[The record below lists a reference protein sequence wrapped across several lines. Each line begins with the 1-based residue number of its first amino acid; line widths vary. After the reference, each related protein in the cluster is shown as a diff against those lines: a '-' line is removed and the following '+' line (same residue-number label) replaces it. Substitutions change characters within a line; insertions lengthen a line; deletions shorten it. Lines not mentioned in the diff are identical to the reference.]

1 MMTNVS
7 FKAQSMVESVFCG
20 LKSKFKSRMMR
31 CCVVMGLGM
40 SMALPAE
47 AAISLTSDASTVCN
61 ASALTLSVTGGDK
74 NDEYD
79 FYKTTDRTTNWKDPF
94 KRTYQTVVVDNMD
107 DTAQVVIYRV
117 VDITKNEEATI
128 TINAST
134 SALCGKV
141 CHSLST
147 GDGYLTGTDF
157 NPVDPSKDAEIPNG
171 VINYFGETGI
181 KFEKGGISNTKSN
194 YAIRNNISDFFSPT
208 KSITPRLDGKDTSNY
223 YFTVSKPNG
232 RFCEIAYPAKVN
244 AGKHYSFTM
253 RFYLYLGKNSD
264 GSCCSMSSA
273 SINIRTGHGNSE
285 THDYERVRAY
295 IDSSNTLLADVSHEQ
310 TDVARVPLS
319 ELYTTECGVLYRY
332 EVTFYGT
339 FPKQVQQEFYSFY
352 PEFQQ
357 MDCENAK
364 VAVDYISAD
373 ISSVCLSHGAVCKGS
388 VSSVSTSGFA
398 EKAIYKWQQATI
410 NAPNDTT
417 WSDLTN
423 LNTSKID
430 ITVDWIGDRYFR
442 VFDSKNN
449 SDTIKF
455 VVSGMDCNPAQL
467 DSVTGKDTMICAPE
481 TTSAYVLH
489 LIDPGSDI
497 FYEWTLKDPNGNDVT
512 LGDKIKADFIDSR
525 HSGISYL
532 YFSENVTPGDYKMT
546 VQLTKKEGTNILRY
560 GDPVSMTLHVSTKP
574 SKVDFTANP
583 SPVCVNASPVVLTNT
598 STSGTYYYTWTAT
611 KGTLETTA
619 ANTTTRDNSLALTKT
634 ELCDNTS
641 FDVTLKAAS
650 DAAGTCYKE
659 VTKTISVKNETPA
672 ITCPTTAKTDVT
684 LLATESAAT
693 YTLEKPTITGM
704 DCTTDPTVTV
714 TFSGTALDGTNLS
727 TLGPVVK
734 KMSELPVTVS
744 IPATAGA
751 SGTTGGDKGVT
762 IKYSVT
768 NYCGSKTADCSYT
781 VIVRDVSAPNC
792 PPLADVLK
800 DVSCVPISGTDVGL
814 TVPTTTNDKCSPV
827 GTTASIAGVGSR
839 ADGMDVINGAYKVG
853 TTLVNWTFTDAA
865 GNKRVCPQNVIVKDT
880 ARPEFDCSKLK
891 DIEMTLAADQCVM
904 PKSDVKLPAPVAYD
918 CGDKTNI
925 KGVAT
930 NEPENYPVGLTTIK
944 WTFTDKSGN
953 IKTCDQKV
961 TINDNTPPTVTCPS
975 DVTVDAPKNECSA
988 SVSLTPLTIND
999 KCDGNITAEFV
1010 SRSDTK
1016 ARDDKYP
1023 VGTTTV
1029 TWTFT
1034 DKSTNVTTCK
1044 QNITVK
1050 DITPPELV
1058 CGTVNSFTIPTNL
1071 NSCSVEASVVA
1082 GKITVPTAH
1091 DACDNADITL
1101 SAVRRYYRGLKGTD
1115 TPVLVTKTDGV
1126 TPAEWNTGD
1135 ITYKPGY
1142 TDIYFIFK
1150 DAAGNADSCKKTVFV
1165 DDINAPSIICG
1176 TSSDTLH
1183 PAAGQCS
1190 VTIAPTDYYPGQ
1202 ATDICQNTKLDGTLV
1217 NLDDQSK
1224 KVPASITIS
1233 SGTIVKFGWIYTTA
1247 AGQTTTCAKS
1257 ITVTDDQKPIFDC
1270 ANWAKKEITVTAATG
1285 DCEAKGAAV
1294 KIAIGDYPKA
1304 DDNCDGTA
1312 SITGVPVR
1320 SDAPKTLDD
1329 DFPVG
1334 KTTITWTFTDAKGN
1348 YVTCDQIVTVKS
1360 GIAPSINCD
1369 TLKNIFDTIPA
1380 CEVTAEKL
1388 VVKTPVGRDSCAHK
1402 SVTPTFVRSDGAT
1415 LTDSYPLG
1423 NTTITWTF
1431 TGISNPDLSASC
1443 SQTVNVRTSQ
1453 KMVLNCPSDT
1463 TKVTAAAKQCVAQ
1476 VTLNQLY
1483 AEHPCLKDAG
1493 GNAVKIAGVAYNAAT
1508 KQKLDNLTPNLNAGI
1523 TKIMWI
1529 FTDNSNT
1536 LADNVD
1542 TCYQIVDVLSP
1553 DKMEMNCPSAPTVE
1567 SSGNQCT
1574 QEVTLTKP
1582 TVTVPCLTTPIKVE
1596 AYVGSTKLGDDLKY
1610 TFPTGDTKVKWVFTD
1625 TTHTLLNA
1633 VDSCFQTVRVLSE
1646 NKLDIKC
1653 PTAWTKQVSAAGKC
1667 DADVE
1672 LTQQNAKHPCL
1683 KDAGGQPLQIAGVPS
1698 VAGTG
1703 LTKNA
1708 NGKYHATFP
1717 IGLTTVT
1724 WTFSDHTHSLVDSVV
1739 TCTETVNVR
1748 SNDPMVT
1755 NCLPETIKVDA
1766 TPGECKKSLTL
1777 RQLHAG
1783 HPCMNPTDSINGV
1796 PSIGNSNILLTHDFR
1811 VGSTTVTWTFTDNT
1825 THKLTDS
1832 VATCQQVIQIGN
1844 QNQMVVDCPKDIDT
1858 TIKGD
1863 CSVSVAQLN
1872 LKDPEVKDL
1881 CSGNTIIP
1889 DIYRSSDPND
1899 KVHKVG
1905 DLANKDFKVG
1915 VLDTIVRIY
1924 SFTAEGRSA
1933 DVYTCKQAIH
1943 IKDTL
1948 HIKVKCVD
1956 TLTTLPA
1963 VKGTCSL
1970 PISAVLGQLGTP
1982 KATDNCLTDS
1992 IKGEPSAKGGAAL
2005 PIEVKVGDTLTIR
2018 WLFHDPIAN
2027 ADSDSCLQTVTVKG
2041 DLKPTH
2047 DDCSTLTPL
2056 SYVIKANCDTLIKA
2070 SDIIVPNGKDACTGK
2085 TYPAEGH
2092 LIHTKTPIIGATLS
2106 VGKDTVVWVYSSPYS
2121 TAVDSCQQ
2129 AIVIQ
2134 TEKRLNLVCHTQ
2146 DTIKITAPVHAC
2158 TVPGDTVHLNPEL
2171 AQNPCL
2177 ANVKIKG
2184 VTARDTTQPYALGLT
2199 KIVWTYTDT
2208 TGTLI
2213 NNVATCDQYVRI
2225 TDTAAVSVD
2234 CEKMYKTSTFVIDN
2248 CTLKQSDL
2256 KLNPQAVTQCGVSI
2270 DPVPTRTSGKA
2281 MTDDWTIGNDTIH
2294 WTYTYLHNNKSTV
2307 CPQAIVIRDTAPVF
2321 DCSKLKDTTLV
2332 AEADKCV
2339 IERALSDF
2347 LASEKVAATDHCDP
2361 TRTIAGTFALADSS
2375 ALPTQ
2380 LNAGD
2385 SLHVIWTFMDSAR
2398 YSKAAHCDQ
2407 WVYVKG
2413 KVKPTI
2419 DCAAKTPALVDTTHG
2434 CGPDKAF
2441 SVSVPIARDTCSHQ
2455 NIYGKFY
2462 HRSDAAD
2469 SANAPFA
2476 LGKTTITWHFVNSYG
2491 TDSSECEQEVHIY
2504 TDTVLTKDCPTDTM
2518 KFSLTGGA
2526 CTQEVTL
2533 TQQYATNPC
2542 TSEKIAGVPYNGG
2555 VQLTSLTNT
2564 FVPGPAEIVWVFT
2577 DKSGNMTHNAD
2588 TCLQHIQIGN
2598 DNKAAGACRDSV
2610 INKTLTAACDIDAA
2624 TLDLGLGNPTVS
2636 ELCPV
2641 NPTDSVQPD
2650 IWRTSDPATVVH
2662 DPKNLGTFSVG
2673 KDTVMWH
2680 YTFHPGGMTT
2690 PVNVYCKQAIDLTT
2704 DKQINLACH
2713 PEDTVK
2719 VIAPAH
2725 ECTVPSSMVKLNPSV
2740 ATNPCRT
2747 NVEIHGVPDRDTS
2760 LAYAVD
2766 SVTKIVWTYTDTTKT
2781 LTNSVAT
2788 CTQYVKVTDK
2798 ADIEC
2803 DKLYKDST
2811 FVIAECKLQEKDL
2824 KLNPQKVCDMVPVP
2838 TRTSGKAMTDDWT
2851 IGNDTIRWTYTY
2863 RLDGRTAVCPQAI
2876 VIRDTAPVFDCSKL
2890 KDTTLVAEADKC
2902 VIEHSLSNFLASE
2915 KVAATDHCDPTRTI
2929 AGTFALAD
2937 SSALPTQLNA
2947 GDSLHVIWTFM
2958 DSARYSK
2965 AAHCDQW
2972 VYVKGKVK
2980 PTIDCAAKTPAL
2992 ADTTHGCGP
3001 DKTFS
3006 VSVPIARDTCSHQNI
3021 YGRFYKRSDAADSAN
3036 APFALGKTTI
3046 TWHFVNSYGTDS
3058 SECEQEV
3065 HIYTDTVLTKDCPTD
3080 TMKFSLTGGACTQ
3093 EVTLTQ
3099 QYATNPCTSEKIA
3112 GVPYYGGV
3120 QLTSLT
3126 NSFVPGPAEIVWV
3139 FTDKSGNM
3147 THDADT
3153 CLQHIQIGNDNKAAG
3168 ACRDSVINKTL
3179 TAACDIDAATLDL
3192 GLGNPTVSELC
3203 PVNPKDSVQ
3212 PDIWRTSDPA
3222 TMVHDPKNLG
3232 TFSVGKD
3239 TVMWHY
3245 TFHPGGM
3252 TTPVNV
3258 YCKQAIDLTTDKQIN
3273 LACHPEDTVK
3283 VIAPAHECTV
3293 PSSMVKLNPSV
3304 ATNPCRTNVEI
3315 HGVPDRDT
3323 SLAYAVDSV
3332 TKIVWTYTDT
3342 TKTLTNSVAT
3352 CTQYVKVTDKAAI
3365 ECDKLYKD
3373 STFVISECKLQE
3385 KDLKLNPQKV
3395 CDMVPVPTRTS
3406 GKAMTDDWTIGNDT
3420 IRWTYTYRLDG
3431 RTAVCPQAI
3440 VIRDTA
3446 PVFDCS
3452 KLKDTTLVAE
3462 ADKCVIEHSLS
3473 DFLASEKV
3481 AATDHCDP
3489 TRTIAGTFALADSSA
3504 LPTQLNAGDSL
3515 HVIWTFMDSARYCKA
3530 AHCDQWV
3537 YVKGKV
3543 KPTIDCAAKT
3553 PALADTTHGCGP
3565 DKTFSVSVP
3574 IARDTC
3580 SHQNIYGRFYKRSD
3594 AADSANAPF
3603 ALGKTTITWHFVNS
3617 YGTDSSECEQE
3628 VHIYTDTVLTKDC
3641 PTDTMKFSLTGGACT
3656 QEVTLTQQYATNPC
3670 TSEKIAGVPYYGGVQ
3685 LPGLT
3690 NTFVPGPADIVWI
3703 FTDKSGNMTHNVD
3716 TCLQHI
3722 QIGNDN
3728 KAAGACRDSVI
3739 NKTLTAACDIDAATL
3754 DLGLGNPTVSELCPV
3769 NPTDSVQPDIWRT
3782 SDPATV
3788 VHDPKNLG
3796 AFSVGKDT
3804 VMWHYT
3810 FHPGGMTTPV
3820 NVYCKQAI
3828 DLTTD
3833 KQINLACHP
3842 EDTVKV
3848 IAPALAC
3855 EVEAA
3860 SVKLNPAVATNPCR
3874 TNVEIHGVPDRDT
3887 SLAYPVNEVTKITW
3901 TYTDTTKTLTNGVA
3915 TCEQYVQV
3923 TDTATLK
3930 VDCATLY
3937 PAVSKLVDKCNFTS
3951 TELQLNAQAVE
3962 QCGNNI
3968 VPVAT
3973 RTSGKSMTDNW
3984 LLGNDTIRW
3993 AYTYNNKVAVCV
4005 QTVNLHEN
4013 QPAFNCDNLKP
4024 IALVADSANCTIDGV
4039 NIADT
4044 LNALHPAYTDT
4055 CTGNAVTG
4063 VYSFANG
4070 APTSLKAG
4078 EKAIVNW
4085 TFSNDTLFAQS
4096 QTCQQTIEAID
4107 NSKPA
4112 LKCASD
4118 SVIYTLMSGKSA
4130 TYAQIKAAGLSS
4142 PVILHECST
4151 IKVDS
4156 VRSDGQPVDAD
4167 YMAGD
4172 TVTVTWTVTDSFGNA
4187 SVCRQVVAVNDAV
4200 LPELDCPQLADTVF
4214 ACAGEIPAPYSTFDE
4229 FKKNGGKVTEEFK
4242 VLPNSFT
4249 VRADTVGDIC
4259 KGMTLTR
4266 TYAMNTILGKETTC
4280 QQTVI
4285 AKDTI
4290 APEWTA
4296 TAKDATMHFSCTD
4309 TIPDFPDY
4317 QATDNCDANVKVE
4330 KQVTNNRSADPKT
4343 CNYYSYDIVCKYI
4356 ATDACGNK
4364 AAKDLTVT
4372 YEIRDEQKPQINISK
4387 AWSDSMIVSIYLKHC
4402 NFAVPNVTSF
4412 LPSGALTDNCTDG
4425 AALKVWQK
4433 PALGDTI
4440 TSDMLTPDSVNFMG
4454 ETVSR
4459 SLKVYIYVQDV
4470 CGNVD
4475 SVVKKVYVPDRQSV
4489 VQILANSQSVCGHDG
4504 DANITL
4510 VSTRIRQAIGHI
4522 FVLEDNEWITVQS
4535 TFFFDCYHD
4544 AVSPENLIY
4553 SNNPVTYRGRFVD
4566 ANDNENAAN
4575 RYNLTKLTRRSQSG
4589 KYYFVAMD
4597 TITYCSDTLGVDLDV
4612 MEQPRI
4618 ALDSALLRIC
4628 EQDSIPLNN
4637 MEMEHNICVNEM
4649 GSPVTNEGWMLN
4661 GKTYG
4666 HNQPVNYDPQ
4676 VEPMVYYVS
4685 NECGTTFSD
4694 SSLYVS
4700 CSGDQAARR
4709 IVWR

>member
-1 MMTNVS
+1 MVLNL
-7 FKAQSMVESVFCG
+7 FKGS
-20 LKSKFKSRMMR
+20 
-31 CCVVMGLGM
+31 
-40 SMALPAE
+40 
-47 AAISLTSDASTVCN
+47 
-61 ASALTLSVTGGDK
+61 
-74 NDEYD
+74 YD
-79 FYKTTDRTTNWKDPF
+79 LEWRFYKQGGTYTDKTVFAKCDETF
-94 KRTYQTVVVDNMD
+94 VVVDKQAADLNCNVNKTWTVVSVNTTTD
-107 DTAQVVIYRV
+107 AQGKEVAQTYASAAQPTDSTTSTLYTLAGLFNKPEIIADNCDKDVETLSITIKKADGKLMETYSESNYDATMNKLKAYPFKLSESGYTVTYTYTDNSGNAASCVQNVIVLDREKPIPNCWADSVKLFANNNCQASSTKYSFESLSMGSVSYIPYKGTTQIAKVNYDIYPYKIVRNYYGNSATVQKTEECDNDGVKKTVDEVTDANGVVIKKR
-117 VDITKNEEATI
+117 I
-128 TINAST
+128 
-134 SALCGKV
+134 LQ
-141 CHSLST
+141 
-147 GDGYLTGTDF
+147 
-157 NPVDPSKDAEIPNG
+157 
-171 VINYFGETGI
+171 
-181 KFEKGGISNTKSN
+181 
-194 YAIRNNISDFFSPT
+194 
-208 KSITPRLDGKDTSNY
+208 TSNY
-223 YFTVSKPNG
+223 KSTPTACLNTTFDIGKTEILLYYNNGFLKEDGSIAHRDADEVVCHAVVIVTDTTRPSVTCGKYAASKTIAIDDAATTCEVPAATVNLPTPTLTYLSADDNCTGGNQLKLSLKREKDVYSCVADNN
-232 RFCEIAYPAKVN
+232 FNTCLDVAYPLGTTKVTWIVTDSAGN
-244 AGKHYSFTM
+244 A
-253 RFYLYLGKNSD
+253 
-264 GSCCSMSSA
+264 
-273 SINIRTGHGNSE
+273 
-285 THDYERVRAY
+285 
-295 IDSSNTLLADVSHEQ
+295 NTCV
-310 TDVARVPLS
+310 
-319 ELYTTECGVLYRY
+319 
-332 EVTFYGT
+332 
-339 FPKQVQQEFYSFY
+339 
-352 PEFQQ
+352 
-357 MDCENAK
+357 
-364 VAVDYISAD
+364 
-373 ISSVCLSHGAVCKGS
+373 
-388 VSSVSTSGFA
+388 
-398 EKAIYKWQQATI
+398 
-410 NAPNDTT
+410 
-417 WSDLTN
+417 
-423 LNTSKID
+423 NT
-430 ITVDWIGDRYFR
+430 ITV
-442 VFDSKNN
+442 
-449 SDTIKF
+449 
-455 VVSGMDCNPAQL
+455 
-467 DSVTGKDTMICAPE
+467 
-481 TTSAYVLH
+481 
-489 LIDPGSDI
+489 
-497 FYEWTLKDPNGNDVT
+497 
-512 LGDKIKADFIDSR
+512 
-525 HSGISYL
+525 
-532 YFSENVTPGDYKMT
+532 
-546 VQLTKKEGTNILRY
+546 
-560 GDPVSMTLHVSTKP
+560 
-574 SKVDFTANP
+574 VD
-583 SPVCVNASPVVLTNT
+583 
-598 STSGTYYYTWTAT
+598 
-611 KGTLETTA
+611 
-619 ANTTTRDNSLALTKT
+619 
-634 ELCDNTS
+634 
-641 FDVTLKAAS
+641 
-650 DAAGTCYKE
+650 
-659 VTKTISVKNETPA
+659 
-672 ITCPTTAKTDVT
+672 
-684 LLATESAAT
+684 
-693 YTLEKPTITGM
+693 
-704 DCTTDPTVTV
+704 
-714 TFSGTALDGTNLS
+714 
-727 TLGPVVK
+727 
-734 KMSELPVTVS
+734 
-744 IPATAGA
+744 
-751 SGTTGGDKGVT
+751 
-762 IKYSVT
+762 
-768 NYCGSKTADCSYT
+768 KTAPD
-781 VIVRDVSAPNC
+781 C

-839 ADGMDVINGAYKVG
+839 ADGMDVINDAYKVG

-880 ARPEFDCSKLK
+880 ARPEFDC
-891 DIEMTLAADQCVM
+891 
-904 PKSDVKLPAPVAYD
+904 
-918 CGDKTNI
+918 
-925 KGVAT
+925 
-930 NEPENYPVGLTTIK
+930 
-944 WTFTDKSGN
+944 
-953 IKTCDQKV
+953 
-961 TINDNTPPTVTCPS
+961 
-975 DVTVDAPKNECSA
+975 
-988 SVSLTPLTIND
+988 
-999 KCDGNITAEFV
+999 
-1010 SRSDTK
+1010 
-1016 ARDDKYP
+1016 
-1023 VGTTTV
+1023 
-1029 TWTFT
+1029 
-1034 DKSTNVTTCK
+1034 
-1044 QNITVK
+1044 
-1050 DITPPELV
+1050 
-1058 CGTVNSFTIPTNL
+1058 
-1071 NSCSVEASVVA
+1071 
-1082 GKITVPTAH
+1082 
-1091 DACDNADITL
+1091 
-1101 SAVRRYYRGLKGTD
+1101 
-1115 TPVLVTKTDGV
+1115 
-1126 TPAEWNTGD
+1126 
-1135 ITYKPGY
+1135 
-1142 TDIYFIFK
+1142 
-1150 DAAGNADSCKKTVFV
+1150 
-1165 DDINAPSIICG
+1165 
-1176 TSSDTLH
+1176 
-1183 PAAGQCS
+1183 
-1190 VTIAPTDYYPGQ
+1190 
-1202 ATDICQNTKLDGTLV
+1202 
-1217 NLDDQSK
+1217 
-1224 KVPASITIS
+1224 
-1233 SGTIVKFGWIYTTA
+1233 
-1247 AGQTTTCAKS
+1247 
-1257 ITVTDDQKPIFDC
+1257 
-1270 ANWAKKEITVTAATG
+1270 
-1285 DCEAKGAAV
+1285 
-1294 KIAIGDYPKA
+1294 
-1304 DDNCDGTA
+1304 
-1312 SITGVPVR
+1312 
-1320 SDAPKTLDD
+1320 
-1329 DFPVG
+1329 
-1334 KTTITWTFTDAKGN
+1334 
-1348 YVTCDQIVTVKS
+1348 
-1360 GIAPSINCD
+1360 
-1369 TLKNIFDTIPA
+1369 
-1380 CEVTAEKL
+1380 
-1388 VVKTPVGRDSCAHK
+1388 
-1402 SVTPTFVRSDGAT
+1402 
-1415 LTDSYPLG
+1415 
-1423 NTTITWTF
+1423 
-1431 TGISNPDLSASC
+1431 
-1443 SQTVNVRTSQ
+1443 NVRTSQ

-1633 VDSCFQTVRVLSE
+1633 VDSCFQTVRVLST

-1672 LTQQNAKHPCL
+1672 LTQQNAEHPCL

-1698 VAGTG
+1698 VAGTD

-1717 IGLTTVT
+1717 TGLTTVT

-1811 VGSTTVTWTFTDNT
+1811 VGSTTVIWTFTDKT

-1889 DIYRSSDPND
+1889 DIYRSSAPND

-1915 VLDTIVRIY
+1915 VLDTIVRVY

-2005 PIEVKVGDTLTIR
+2005 PTEVKVGDTLTIR

-2070 SDIIVPNGKDACTGK
+2070 SDITVPNGKDACTGK

-2134 TEKRLNLVCHTQ
+2134 TEKKLNLVCHTQ

-2347 LASEKVAATDHCDP
+2347 LTSEKVAATDHCDS

-2419 DCAAKTPALVDTTHG
+2419 DCAAKTPALADTTHG
-2434 CGPDKAF
+2434 CGPDKTFRVSVPIARDTCSHQNIYGRFYHRSDAADSANAPFALGKTTITWHFVNSYGTDSSECEQEVHIYTDTVLTKDCPTDTMKFSLTGGACTQEVTLTQQYATNPCTSEKIAGVPYNGGVQLTSLTNTFVPGPAEIVWVFTDKSGNMTHNADTCLQHIQIGNDNKAAGACRDSVINKTLTAACDIDAATLDLGLGNPTVSELCPVNPTDSVKPDIWRTSDPATVVHDPKNLGAFSVGKDTVMWHYTFHPGGMTTPVNVYCKQAIDLTTDKQINLACHPEDTVKVIAPAHECTVPSSMVKLNPSVATNPCRTNVEIHGVPDRDTSLAYAVDSVTKIVWTYTDTTKTLTNSVATCTQYVKVTDKAAIECDKLYKDSTFVIAECKLQEKDLKLNPQKVCDMVPVPTRTSDKAMTDDWTIGNDTIRWTYTYRLDGRTAVCPQAIVIRDTAPVFDCSKLKDTTLVAEAEKCVIERELSDFLTSEKVAATDHCDNTRTIAGTFALADSSALPTQLNAGDSLHVIWTFMDSARYSKAAHCDQWVYVKGKVKPTIDCAAKTPALADTTHGCGPDKTF

-2455 NIYGKFY
+2455 NIYGRFY
-2462 HRSDAAD
+2462 KRSDAAD

-2725 ECTVPSSMVKLNPSV
+2725 ECTVPSSMVKLNPAV

-2798 ADIEC
+2798 AAIEC

-2811 FVIAECKLQEKDL
+2811 FVIAECKLQETDL

-2902 VIEHSLSNFLASE
+2902 VIEHSLSDFLASE

-3120 QLTSLT
+3120 QL
-3126 NSFVPGPAEIVWV
+3126 
-3139 FTDKSGNM
+3139 
-3147 THDADT
+3147 
-3153 CLQHIQIGNDNKAAG
+3153 
-3168 ACRDSVINKTL
+3168 
-3179 TAACDIDAATLDL
+3179 
-3192 GLGNPTVSELC
+3192 
-3203 PVNPKDSVQ
+3203 
-3212 PDIWRTSDPA
+3212 
-3222 TMVHDPKNLG
+3222 
-3232 TFSVGKD
+3232 
-3239 TVMWHY
+3239 
-3245 TFHPGGM
+3245 
-3252 TTPVNV
+3252 
-3258 YCKQAIDLTTDKQIN
+3258 
-3273 LACHPEDTVK
+3273 
-3283 VIAPAHECTV
+3283 
-3293 PSSMVKLNPSV
+3293 
-3304 ATNPCRTNVEI
+3304 
-3315 HGVPDRDT
+3315 
-3323 SLAYAVDSV
+3323 
-3332 TKIVWTYTDT
+3332 
-3342 TKTLTNSVAT
+3342 
-3352 CTQYVKVTDKAAI
+3352 
-3365 ECDKLYKD
+3365 
-3373 STFVISECKLQE
+3373 
-3385 KDLKLNPQKV
+3385 
-3395 CDMVPVPTRTS
+3395 
-3406 GKAMTDDWTIGNDT
+3406 
-3420 IRWTYTYRLDG
+3420 
-3431 RTAVCPQAI
+3431 
-3440 VIRDTA
+3440 
-3446 PVFDCS
+3446 
-3452 KLKDTTLVAE
+3452 
-3462 ADKCVIEHSLS
+3462 
-3473 DFLASEKV
+3473 
-3481 AATDHCDP
+3481 
-3489 TRTIAGTFALADSSA
+3489 
-3504 LPTQLNAGDSL
+3504 
-3515 HVIWTFMDSARYCKA
+3515 
-3530 AHCDQWV
+3530 
-3537 YVKGKV
+3537 
-3543 KPTIDCAAKT
+3543 
-3553 PALADTTHGCGP
+3553 
-3565 DKTFSVSVP
+3565 
-3574 IARDTC
+3574 
-3580 SHQNIYGRFYKRSD
+3580 
-3594 AADSANAPF
+3594 
-3603 ALGKTTITWHFVNS
+3603 
-3617 YGTDSSECEQE
+3617 
-3628 VHIYTDTVLTKDC
+3628 
-3641 PTDTMKFSLTGGACT
+3641 
-3656 QEVTLTQQYATNPC
+3656 
-3670 TSEKIAGVPYYGGVQ
+3670 
-3685 LPGLT
+3685 PGLT
-3690 NTFVPGPADIVWI
+3690 NTFVPGPAEIVWV

-3769 NPTDSVQPDIWRT
+3769 NPTDSVNPDIWRT

-4454 ETVSR
+4454 DTVSR

-4597 TITYCSDTLGVDLDV
+4597 TITYCSDTLGIDLDV

-4700 CSGDQAARR
+4700 CSGDPSSTQDSLAIAGSEKNLQLWRNDEWVTDDHLNVEIHARYNPANLLLTTYPQDKAR
-4709 IVWR
+4709 VYMDDDAQLTLHTNYHPLYYYWYKVRGEYDATDPASLLSDGTVDPDYRSAGDEDDELLATTDSATHEPYRMTLSALEDSASYYVLISDSVCPSVTSNLVSIDVMKQIPTAITPYTRDGINDVFMKGHHVIIFNRYGQQVFEGSDGWDGTYRGMLADPGVYYYDLNMKKTSLKGSIEVVKFDR

>member
-1 MMTNVS
+1 MKTNVS

-47 AAISLTSDASTVCN
+47 AAISLTSDASTVCPG
-61 ASALTLSVTGGDK
+61 SALVLTASGTTTGAWLNYFVSTDGGLTWTAISTTKATTCVDDMPSVTGTV
-74 NDEYD
+74 EY
-79 FYKTTDRTTNWKDPF
+79 K
-94 KRTYQTVVVDNMD
+94 VVDGNNNESATVTV
-107 DTAQVVIYRV
+107 TA
-117 VDITKNEEATI
+117 ATS
-128 TINAST
+128 NCS
-134 SALCGKV
+134 KE
-141 CHSLST
+141 CHQTST
-147 GDGYLTGTDF
+147 GEYYSGTDF
-157 NPVDPSKDAEIPNG
+157 NPINAGGNHASATIPDS
-171 VINYFGETGI
+171 VESYFSNDKI
-181 KFEKGGISNTKSN
+181 KFGTGVPTSQYKVTNDITTFFGGK
-194 YAIRNNISDFFSPT
+194 
-208 KSITPRLDGKDTSNY
+208 TPKADADRSSQSGYSNY
-223 YFTVSKPNG
+223 YMALNSFPSTCTWFELWIPND
-232 RFCEIAYPAKVN
+232 YP
-244 AGKHYSFTM
+244 GKHYRYNM
-253 RFYLYLGKNSD
+253 RFYLDTKAKDANGNCACD
-264 GSCCSMSSA
+264 QWNQSA
-273 SINIRTGHGNSE
+273 SIIVRTGIG
-285 THDYERVRAY
+285 
-295 IDSSNTLLADVSHEQ
+295 
-310 TDVARVPLS
+310 
-319 ELYTTECGVLYRY
+319 TTTRDIMEIKTYNDATGVLVSDNSIISDGTPRLYLKDLIPDFVNNKGCGILYRF
-332 EVTFYGT
+332 EVSFYGT
-339 FPKQVQQEFYSFY
+339 FPTTMSGSELQY
-352 PEFQQ
+352 PTVDYRFGIESWSCN
-357 MDCENAK
+357 DAK
-364 VAVDYISAD
+364 VAVDYISTEVQ
-373 ISSVCLSHGAVCKGS
+373 SVCLTHGAVCVGS
-388 VSSVSTSGFA
+388 NTTVNAAGFGQNANYTWESSVDGVTWTSVADGTD
-398 EKAIYKWQQATI
+398 KKSLSV
-410 NAPNDTT
+410 D
-417 WSDLTN
+417 
-423 LNTSKID
+423 
-430 ITVDWIGDRYFR
+430 VDWLGTKKFR
-442 VFDSKNN
+442 VYDANESSIIIPF
-449 SDTIKF
+449 TI
-455 VVSGMDCNPAQL
+455 
-467 DSVTGKDTMICAPE
+467 TGKDCAPAKLE
-481 TTSAYVLH
+481 SVSGPATVCAPASTSAY
-489 LIDPGSDI
+489 
-497 FYEWTLKDPNGNDVT
+497 TLTPVDANIKVNYDWKLTNSAGDDVT
-512 LGDKIKADFIDSR
+512 KQVTINYVDTR
-525 HSGISYL
+525 HSGVSSIEFPETLPTGTYTLS
-532 YFSENVTPGDYKMT
+532 
-546 VQLTKKEGTNILRY
+546 VQLVKETANVGV
-560 GDPVSMTLHVSTKP
+560 PVSMTLHVSTKP
-574 SKVDFTANP
+574 AKVDFTANP
-583 SPVCVNASPVVLTNT
+583 SPVCVNASPVVLTNN

-619 ANTTTRDNSLALTKT
+619 ANITTRDNSLALTKT

-641 FDVTLKAAS
+641 FDVTLKVAS

-672 ITCPTTAKTDVT
+672 ITCPATAKTDVT
-684 LLATESAAT
+684 LFATESAAT

-734 KMSELPVTVS
+734 KVSELPATVS

-751 SGTTGGDKGVT
+751 SGTTGGNNGVT

-768 NYCGSKTADCSYT
+768 NYCGTKTVDCSYT
-781 VIVRDVSAPNC
+781 VIVRDVSAPNIQC
-792 PPLADVLK
+792 SGITNYNNVKLSNYTGCQAIPGG
-800 DVSCVPISGTDVGL
+800 GTD
-814 TVPTTTNDKCSPV
+814 PT
-827 GTTASIAGVGSR
+827 
-839 ADGMDVINGAYKVG
+839 
-853 TTLVNWTFTDAA
+853 
-865 GNKRVCPQNVIVKDT
+865 
-880 ARPEFDCSKLK
+880 
-891 DIEMTLAADQCVM
+891 
-904 PKSDVKLPAPVAYD
+904 KLPALTAPVLED
-918 CGDKTNI
+918 QDHPGTKITGTFVQSVTN
-925 KGVAT
+925 GVKSTVLPTAIDT
-930 NEPENYPVGLTTIK
+930 GETVITWK
-944 WTFTDKSGN
+944 FTDLAGN
-953 IKTCDQKV
+953 STTCTQTIDVYDDKV
-961 TINDNTPPTVTCPS
+961 PTVTCPS

-988 SVSLTPLTIND
+988 SVSLSPLTIND
-999 KCDGNITAEFV
+999 KCDGNITAVFAG
-1010 SRSDTK
+1010 RSDTK
-1016 ARDDKYP
+1016 ARDDNYP

-1071 NSCSVEASVVA
+1071 NSCSVEANVVG

-1115 TPVLVTKTDGV
+1115 APVLVTKVDGV

-1135 ITYKPGY
+1135 INYKPGY

-1165 DDINAPSIICG
+1165 NDINAPSIICG
-1176 TSSDTLH
+1176 TSSYTLH
-1183 PAAGQCS
+1183 PDTGQCS
-1190 VTIAPTDYYPGQ
+1190 VTIDPAVYYPGQ
-1202 ATDICQNTKLDGTLV
+1202 ATDLCQNTKLDGTLV
-1217 NLDDQSK
+1217 NLDDPSK
-1224 KVPASITIS
+1224 TVPASITIS
-1233 SGTIVKFGWIYTTA
+1233 SGTTVKFGWIYTTA
-1247 AGQTTTCAKS
+1247 AGQTTTCSKS
-1257 ITVTDDQKPIFDC
+1257 ITVTDDQKPVFDC
-1270 ANWAKKEITVTAATG
+1270 ANWAKKEITVTAVPG
-1285 DCEAKGAAV
+1285 NCEATGAAV
-1294 KIAIGDYPKA
+1294 KTAIGDYPKA
-1304 DDNCDGTA
+1304 ADNCGGTA

-1334 KTTITWTFTDAKGN
+1334 NTTITWTFTDNAGN
-1348 YVTCDQIVTVKS
+1348 YVTCDQLVTVKS
-1360 GIAPSINCD
+1360 GIKPFINCD
-1369 TLKNIFDTIPA
+1369 TLKDIFDTIPA
-1380 CEVTAEKL
+1380 CDVTAEKL

-1402 SVTPTFVRSDGAT
+1402 SVTPTFVRNDGAT
-1415 LTDSYPLG
+1415 VTDSYPLG

-1431 TGISNPDLSASC
+1431 TGISNPDLSVSC

-1463 TKVTAAAKQCVAQ
+1463 TKVTAAATQCVAQ
-1476 VTLNQLY
+1476 VTLSQLY

-1508 KQKLDNLTPNLNAGI
+1508 NQKLDNLTPNLNAGI

-1536 LADNVD
+1536 LADSVD

-1553 DKMEMNCPSAPTVE
+1553 DKMEMNCPSAPTVV
-1567 SSGNQCT
+1567 SSGDQCS
-1574 QEVTLTKP
+1574 QEVILTKP
-1582 TVTVPCLTTPIKVE
+1582 EVTVPCLTTPVKVE

-1633 VDSCFQTVRVLSE
+1633 VNSCFQTVRVLST
-1646 NKLDIKC
+1646 KALTTKC

-1672 LTQQNAKHPCL
+1672 LTQQNAEHPCL

-1698 VAGTG
+1698 VAGTD
-1703 LTKNA
+1703 LAKNA

-1717 IGLTTVT
+1717 TGLTTVT

-1748 SNDPMVT
+1748 SNDSMVT

-1811 VGSTTVTWTFTDNT
+1811 VGSTTVIWTFTDNT

-1889 DIYRSSDPND
+1889 DIYRSSAPND

-1915 VLDTIVRIY
+1915 VLDTIVRVY
-1924 SFTAEGRSA
+1924 SFAAEGRSA

-2005 PIEVKVGDTLTIR
+2005 PTEVKVGDTLTIR

-2047 DDCSTLTPL
+2047 DDCSTLSPL

-2070 SDIIVPNGKDACTGK
+2070 SDITVPNGKDACTGK

-2134 TEKRLNLVCHTQ
+2134 TEKKLNLVCHTQ
-2146 DTIKITAPVHAC
+2146 DTIKITAPAHAC

-2347 LASEKVAATDHCDP
+2347 LTSEKVAATDHCDSN
-2361 TRTIAGTFALADSS
+2361 RTIAGTFALADSS
-2375 ALPTQ
+2375 ALPAH

-2419 DCAAKTPALVDTTHG
+2419 DCATKTPALADTTHG
-2434 CGPDKAF
+2434 CGPDKTF
-2441 SVSVPIARDTCSHQ
+2441 RVSVPIARDTCSHQ
-2455 NIYGKFY
+2455 NIYGRFY

-2577 DKSGNMTHNAD
+2577 DKSGNMTHDAD

-2641 NPTDSVQPD
+2641 NPTDSVKPD

-2662 DPKNLGTFSVG
+2662 DPKNLGAFSVG

-2725 ECTVPSSMVKLNPSV
+2725 ECTVPSSMVKLNPAV

-2798 ADIEC
+2798 AAIEC

-2838 TRTSGKAMTDDWT
+2838 MRTSGKAMTDDWT

-2902 VIEHSLSNFLASE
+2902 VIERELSDFLASE
-2915 KVAATDHCDPTRTI
+2915 KVAATDHCDNTRTI

-3021 YGRFYKRSDAADSAN
+3021 YGRFYHRSDAADSAN

-3126 NSFVPGPAEIVWV
+3126 NTFVPGPAEIVWV

-3179 TAACDIDAATLDL
+3179 TAACDIDAATFDL

-3203 PVNPKDSVQ
+3203 PVNPTDSVQ

-3222 TMVHDPKNLG
+3222 TVVHDPKNLG

-3245 TFHPGGM
+3245 TFHPGGL

-3342 TKTLTNSVAT
+3342 TRTLTNSVAT

-3373 STFVISECKLQE
+3373 STFVIAECKLQE

-3515 HVIWTFMDSARYCKA
+3515 HVIWTFMDSARYSKA

-3565 DKTFSVSVP
+3565 DKTFRVSVP

-3580 SHQNIYGRFYKRSD
+3580 SHQNIYGRFYQRSD

-3670 TSEKIAGVPYYGGVQ
+3670 TSEKIAGVPYNGGVQ
-3685 LPGLT
+3685 LTSLT
-3690 NTFVPGPADIVWI
+3690 NTFVPGPAEIVWV
-3703 FTDKSGNMTHNVD
+3703 FTDKSGNMTHDAD

-3796 AFSVGKDT
+3796 TFQRRQRHGDVALHLPSRRHDHTGQRLLQAGHRP
-3804 VMWHYT
+3804 HYR
-3810 FHPGGMTTPV
+3810 
-3820 NVYCKQAI
+3820 QAN
-3828 DLTTD
+3828 
-3833 KQINLACHP
+3833 Q
-3842 EDTVKV
+3842 
-3848 IAPALAC
+3848 
-3855 EVEAA
+3855 
-3860 SVKLNPAVATNPCR
+3860 S
-3874 TNVEIHGVPDRDT
+3874 
-3887 SLAYPVNEVTKITW
+3887 SLPPRGHRE
-3901 TYTDTTKTLTNGVA
+3901 G
-3915 TCEQYVQV
+3915 
-3923 TDTATLK
+3923 
-3930 VDCATLY
+3930 
-3937 PAVSKLVDKCNFTS
+3937 
-3951 TELQLNAQAVE
+3951 
-3962 QCGNNI
+3962 
-3968 VPVAT
+3968 
-3973 RTSGKSMTDNW
+3973 
-3984 LLGNDTIRW
+3984 
-3993 AYTYNNKVAVCV
+3993 
-4005 QTVNLHEN
+4005 
-4013 QPAFNCDNLKP
+4013 
-4024 IALVADSANCTIDGV
+4024 DSA
-4039 NIADT
+4039 
-4044 LNALHPAYTDT
+4044 
-4055 CTGNAVTG
+4055 
-4063 VYSFANG
+4063 
-4070 APTSLKAG
+4070 SL
-4078 EKAIVNW
+4078 
-4085 TFSNDTLFAQS
+4085 
-4096 QTCQQTIEAID
+4096 
-4107 NSKPA
+4107 
-4112 LKCASD
+4112 
-4118 SVIYTLMSGKSA
+4118 
-4130 TYAQIKAAGLSS
+4130 GL
-4142 PVILHECST
+4142 
-4151 IKVDS
+4151 
-4156 VRSDGQPVDAD
+4156 
-4167 YMAGD
+4167 
-4172 TVTVTWTVTDSFGNA
+4172 
-4187 SVCRQVVAVNDAV
+4187 
-4200 LPELDCPQLADTVF
+4200 
-4214 ACAGEIPAPYSTFDE
+4214 
-4229 FKKNGGKVTEEFK
+4229 
-4242 VLPNSFT
+4242 
-4249 VRADTVGDIC
+4249 
-4259 KGMTLTR
+4259 
-4266 TYAMNTILGKETTC
+4266 
-4280 QQTVI
+4280 
-4285 AKDTI
+4285 
-4290 APEWTA
+4290 
-4296 TAKDATMHFSCTD
+4296 
-4309 TIPDFPDY
+4309 
-4317 QATDNCDANVKVE
+4317 
-4330 KQVTNNRSADPKT
+4330 
-4343 CNYYSYDIVCKYI
+4343 
-4356 ATDACGNK
+4356 
-4364 AAKDLTVT
+4364 
-4372 YEIRDEQKPQINISK
+4372 
-4387 AWSDSMIVSIYLKHC
+4387 
-4402 NFAVPNVTSF
+4402 
-4412 LPSGALTDNCTDG
+4412 
-4425 AALKVWQK
+4425 
-4433 PALGDTI
+4433 
-4440 TSDMLTPDSVNFMG
+4440 
-4454 ETVSR
+4454 
-4459 SLKVYIYVQDV
+4459 
-4470 CGNVD
+4470 
-4475 SVVKKVYVPDRQSV
+4475 
-4489 VQILANSQSVCGHDG
+4489 
-4504 DANITL
+4504 
-4510 VSTRIRQAIGHI
+4510 
-4522 FVLEDNEWITVQS
+4522 
-4535 TFFFDCYHD
+4535 
-4544 AVSPENLIY
+4544 
-4553 SNNPVTYRGRFVD
+4553 
-4566 ANDNENAAN
+4566 
-4575 RYNLTKLTRRSQSG
+4575 
-4589 KYYFVAMD
+4589 
-4597 TITYCSDTLGVDLDV
+4597 
-4612 MEQPRI
+4612 
-4618 ALDSALLRIC
+4618 
-4628 EQDSIPLNN
+4628 
-4637 MEMEHNICVNEM
+4637 
-4649 GSPVTNEGWMLN
+4649 
-4661 GKTYG
+4661 
-4666 HNQPVNYDPQ
+4666 
-4676 VEPMVYYVS
+4676 
-4685 NECGTTFSD
+4685 
-4694 SSLYVS
+4694 
-4700 CSGDQAARR
+4700 
-4709 IVWR
+4709 